1 MQILVFNLGS
11 TSLKYKI
18 FSVNEERKLKLF
30 KSGGFD
36 NLGEGRKMSHD
47 EAIRLVIRSIG
58 NLTDI
63 AIIGHRV
70 VHGGNEFVVPTRIDQ
85 INLRLLEKY
94 NRLAPLHNPYNLMG
108 IKSCLTYFS
117 TVPNVAVF
125 DTAFFKT
132 LPLKAKIYSI
142 PFDYYKKFGIERFGF
157 HGISHQYLAE
167 IAAENIKKPLA
178 KLNLI
183 TCHLGGGCS
192 IAAVKNGQ
200 PVDISL
206 GFTPLE
212 GLVMMT
218 RSGDLDPG
226 VVLEI
231 QDLLIKE
238 NAKNKESSNLLSETR
253 RILNKESGL
262 KGLAGV
268 DSYLK
273 LLKTKEKSPRARLA
287 FDIFVYRLQKYIS
300 AYRGVLGGVDAIVFS
315 GAIGAGLPV
324 TRRAVL
330 KGLKFLSK
338 TKIMA
343 VKTDEELAIARECL
357 RFLGIK

>member
-238 NAKNKESSNLLSETR
+238 NAKNKESSNLL
-253 RILNKESGL
+253 
-262 KGLAGV
+262 
-268 DSYLK
+268 
-273 LLKTKEKSPRARLA
+273 
-287 FDIFVYRLQKYIS
+287 
-300 AYRGVLGGVDAIVFS
+300 
-315 GAIGAGLPV
+315 
-324 TRRAVL
+324 
-330 KGLKFLSK
+330 
-338 TKIMA
+338 
-343 VKTDEELAIARECL
+343 
-357 RFLGIK
+357 

>member
-18 FSVNEERKLKLF
+18 FSVSAERKLKLV
-30 KSGGFD
+30 KAGDLD
-36 NLGEGRKMSHD
+36 NLGEGRRMNHD
-47 EAIRLVIRSIG
+47 EAIRLTIRSIG

-63 AIIGHRV
+63 AVIGHRV
-70 VHGGNEFVVPTRIDQ
+70 VHGGNEFVVPTKIDQ
-85 INLRLLEKY
+85 LNLKLLEKY

-117 TVPNVAVF
+117 NVPNVAVF
-125 DTAFFKT
+125 DTAFFKN
-132 LPLKAKIYSI
+132 LPLKAKIYPIS
-142 PFDYYKKFGIERFGF
+142 FDYYKKFGIERFGF
-157 HGISHQYLAE
+157 HGISHQYLTE
-167 IAAENIKKPLA
+167 LAAEKLKKPLA
-178 KLNLI
+178 KIKLI

-192 IAAVKNGQ
+192 VAAVKDGQ

-218 RSGDLDPG
+218 RPGDLDPG

-238 NAKNKESSNLLSETR
+238 NIKNKESINLLSETR

-268 DSYLK
+268 DNYLK
-273 LLKTKEKSPRARLA
+273 LLKFREKSPRARLA
-287 FDIFVYRLQKYIS
+287 FEIFIYRLQKYIS
-300 AYRGVLGGVDAIVFS
+300 SYWGILGGADAIMFS
-315 GAIGAGLPV
+315 GAIGAGNPI
-324 TRRAVL
+324 TRRAAL
-330 KGLKFLSK
+330 KDLKFLSK
-338 TKIMA
+338 TKVMA
-343 VKTDEELAIARECL
+343 IKADEELAIAKECL
-357 RFLGIK
+357 KFVGK